1 MMEENGPTTP
11 NCSFMYDAA
20 VYYDEF
26 DPKKTEIQKLRDKLE
41 HSRWGFSIC
50 DPHRDGQG
58 EQMKRFKQ
66 SFLDSRH
73 AIVFLSPDVLERMN
87 TNREDGVEY
96 KMLTFLAGILES
108 HDIKLKR
115 RLIPVVFGIGDGRFQ
130 KPFLLSDF
138 SILCPEKKGF
148 NRHLYRSLSKLPA
161 QTTITQRQIRQ
172 KVDAMGRSRYTEA
185 DLTEVA
191 TGLEIPEEVL
201 EDIKKE
207 YGGHKAMLIETME
220 CWRLHHG
227 PEATAAMLERVLKGS
242 SSTPYQVAD
251 LPLQSM
257 VRINI
262 TEEPRSRSP
271 IQRQTTTSV
280 QGSMDETAE
289 RFQTYEENLVTNTEE
304 AQLHGSASLSP
315 EADAVT
321 SETEAPSTEEEIQAE
336 ETEAARPPPETEAV
350 TSETEAPI
358 TNGERQADETEGP
371 DPVTSETEAPI
382 TEEERQADGTEED
395 PESDPVISATEPPN
409 TDSNG
414 ERQAGETEG
423 TRDTTGPE
431 AVSRETEAIIEE
443 EENQADEIEGAHG
456 QLSPEPVD
464 DNAATPPD
472 TREGKSSAGPGA
484 EGSQLLG
491 TQNVIVNHYTI
502 RNIYITNSNMVQV
515 GDSNAIQASQSDV
528 GEDFLNLEEEEERE
542 EGTLDMEELSAN
554 SQMGPGAD
562 TSNDRSSDGPADLQ
576 HFEQD
581 CAAAPQELDTP
592 PDSRE
597 VDSAT
602 GLEGNTAEK
611 PPVPSNNEE
620 EVVSDGLQEQASPV
634 DGVQAPVT
642 TDTDVQA
649 VSEEVERLNLESPS
663 TVEASQS
670 DTAKKKSLLS
680 RLSFR
685 SVRETASGIKKR
697 LTPQKRSDKS
707 SVQRSTST
715 PSAGGTSSESLM
727 MTKSTSF
734 DSGKATTAA
743 AGGRTKPALPA
754 KSTTD
759 KAAKEKLQEEE
770 RLVSSLPNPP
780 SDKVEEKK
788 SEKTQ
793 KKKGKTSQAPLAA
806 T

>member
-1 MMEENGPTTP
+1 MTENGPSTP
-11 NCSFMYDAA
+11 NCSFIYDAA

-115 RLIPVVFGIGDGRFQ
+115 RLIPVVFGIGDEYFQ

-148 NRHLYRSLSKLPA
+148 NRHLYRNLSKLPA

-172 KVDAMGRSRYTEA
+172 RVDAMGRSRYTET
-185 DLTEVA
+185 DVIEVA

-201 EDIKKE
+201 EDIKQE

-227 PEATAAMLERVLKGS
+227 PEATAAMLERVLEGS

-257 VRINI
+257 VRMNI
-262 TEEPRSRSP
+262 TEEPRSRAP
-271 IQRQTTTSV
+271 IQRQTTTSEV
-280 QGSMDETAE
+280 QESMDETAE

-304 AQLHGSASLSP
+304 AQLHGSASFSP

-321 SETEAPSTEEEIQAE
+321 SETEAPSTEEESQAE
-336 ETEAARPPPETEAV
+336 ETEADMYRPPPESEAV

-395 PESDPVISATEPPN
+395 PESDAVISATEAPN
-409 TDSNG
+409 TDG
-414 ERQAGETEG
+414 ERQAGETEDA
-423 TRDTTGPE
+423 RDTSGPE
-431 AVSRETEAIIEE
+431 AVHRETEAPMEE
-443 EENQADEIEGAHG
+443 EENHADEIQGAHG
-456 QLSPEPVD
+456 QLSPESVGN
-464 DNAATPPD
+464 NAATPPD
-472 TREGKSSAGPGA
+472 TREEKSSAGPGA

-515 GDSNAIQASQSDV
+515 GDSNAIQASQSGV
-528 GEDFLNLEEEEERE
+528 GEDFLNLEEEEGEA
-542 EGTLDMEELSAN
+542 GTLDMEELSAN

-576 HFEQD
+576 QFEQD

-680 RLSFR
+680 RFSFR
-685 SVRETASGIKKR
+685 SFRETASGIKKR

-727 MTKSTSF
+727 MTRSTSF

-743 AGGRTKPALPA
+743 ASGRTKPAVPA

-770 RLVSSLPNPP
+770 RLVSSLPSPP

-788 SEKTQ
+788 NEKTQ
-793 KKKGKTSQAPLAA
+793 KKKGKTSPAPLAA

>member
-1 MMEENGPTTP
+1 MMTENGPTTP
-11 NCSFMYDAA
+11 HCSFMYDAA

-115 RLIPVVFGIGDGRFQ
+115 RLIPVVFGIGDEYFQ

-148 NRHLYRSLSKLPA
+148 NRHLYRNLSKLPA

-172 KVDAMGRSRYTEA
+172 RVDAMGRSRYTET
-185 DLTEVA
+185 DVIEVA

-201 EDIKKE
+201 EDIKQE

-227 PEATAAMLERVLKGS
+227 PEATAAMLERVLEGS

-251 LPLQSM
+251 LPPQSM

-262 TEEPRSRSP
+262 TEEPRSRAP
-271 IQRQTTTSV
+271 IQRQTTTSEV

-289 RFQTYEENLVTNTEE
+289 RFQTYKENLVTNTEE
-304 AQLHGSASLSP
+304 AQLHGSANFSP

-321 SETEAPSTEEEIQAE
+321 SETEAPSTEESQAE
-336 ETEAARPPPETEAV
+336 ETEADRPPPESEAV

-382 TEEERQADGTEED
+382 TEEERQADGTEGD
-395 PESDPVISATEPPN
+395 PESDPVISATEAPN
-409 TDSNG
+409 TEG

-423 TRDTTGPE
+423 ARDTTGPE
-431 AVSRETEAIIEE
+431 AVNRETEAPIE

-456 QLSPEPVD
+456 QLSPESVGN
-464 DNAATPPD
+464 NAATPPD
-472 TREGKSSAGPGA
+472 TREEKSSAGPGA

-491 TQNVIVNHYTI
+491 
-502 RNIYITNSNMVQV
+502 
-515 GDSNAIQASQSDV
+515 
-528 GEDFLNLEEEEERE
+528 
-542 EGTLDMEELSAN
+542 
-554 SQMGPGAD
+554 
-562 TSNDRSSDGPADLQ
+562 
-576 HFEQD
+576 
-581 CAAAPQELDTP
+581 AAALQELDTP

-602 GLEGNTAEK
+602 GVEGNTAEK

-680 RLSFR
+680 RFSFR
-685 SVRETASGIKKR
+685 SFRETASGIKKR

-727 MTKSTSF
+727 MTRSTSF

-743 AGGRTKPALPA
+743 ASGRTKPAVPA

-770 RLVSSLPNPP
+770 KLVSSLPSPP

>member
-271 IQRQTTTSV
+271 IQRQTTTSEV

-336 ETEAARPPPETEAV
+336 ETEAARPPPETAV

-491 TQNVIVNHYTI
+491 
-502 RNIYITNSNMVQV
+502 
-515 GDSNAIQASQSDV
+515 
-528 GEDFLNLEEEEERE
+528 
-542 EGTLDMEELSAN
+542 
-554 SQMGPGAD
+554 
-562 TSNDRSSDGPADLQ
+562 
-576 HFEQD
+576 
-581 CAAAPQELDTP
+581 AAAPQELDTP